1 MFYSVKMD
9 MASIQFEELTIL
21 RGKKKFTDKSILFFF
36 QKYDN

>member
-1 MFYSVKMD
+1 MFSVKMD

-21 RGKKKFTDKSILFFF
+21 WGKKNVTGKSISFFF